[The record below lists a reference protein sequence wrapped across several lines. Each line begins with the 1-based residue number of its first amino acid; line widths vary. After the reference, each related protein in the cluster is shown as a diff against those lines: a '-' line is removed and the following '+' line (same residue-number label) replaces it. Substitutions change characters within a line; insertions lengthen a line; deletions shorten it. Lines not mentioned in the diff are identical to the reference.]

1 MPRPGAKSAPP
12 GALSLQSQFQ
22 KEVWE
27 QHVRKELYQRL
38 RPVRYFFRRPNARR
52 IRGARRT
59 HAATGGGFQPQRA
72 RTQPRAHC
80 AGRAWA
86 SWRWLAL
93 YAVLPCRWTAAAAGE
108 NSGKIT
114 AHDFLD
120 RCSWGSPEG
129 GWDCETGEGGEARM
143 SSEWLGGDRLAA
155 SGWMDAGRGDSH
167 LSAFASRGPSH
178 V

>member
-1 MPRPGAKSAPP
+1 MSERSCTSACAPS
-12 GALSLQSQFQ
+12 GTSSAA
-22 KEVWE
+22 
-27 QHVRKELYQRL
+27 RTRGRL
-38 RPVRYFFRRPNARR
+38 LGGHGGCTDR
-52 IRGARRT
+52 
-59 HAATGGGFQPQRA
+59 GGFQSQRA
-72 RTQPRAHC
+72 RIQPRAHC

-86 SWRWLAL
+86 PCGWQAWLLAL
-93 YAVLPCRWTAAAAGE
+93 YAVLLCRWTAAAAGQ
-108 NSGKIT
+108 NNGKIT

-155 SGWMDAGRGDSH
+155 TGLMDAGRGDSH
-167 LSAFASRGPSH
+167 LSAFASGGPSR